1 MGVMGS
7 LVNRCEMWVLWGVNK
22 CEMWVLWGVKSIG
35 VRCGCYGESS
45 Q

>member
-7 LVNRCEMWVLWGVNK
+7 LVNR

-35 VRCGCYGESS
+35 VRCGCYGESKS